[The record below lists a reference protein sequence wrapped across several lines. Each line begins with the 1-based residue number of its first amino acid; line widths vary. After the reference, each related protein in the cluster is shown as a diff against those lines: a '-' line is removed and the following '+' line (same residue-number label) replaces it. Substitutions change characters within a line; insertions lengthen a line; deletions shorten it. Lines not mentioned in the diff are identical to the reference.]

1 VSSLT
6 SLLECPRSMQ
16 SAVKGTRLPSTR
28 HSEGR
33 SAMRKRSIS
42 VPMRDRLVDMLEQVS

>member
-6 SLLECPRSMQ
+6 SLLEYPRSMQ
-16 SAVKGTRLPSTR
+16 SAVRDSLATHHCER
-28 HSEGR
+28 R

-42 VPMRDRLVDMLEQVS
+42 VPMIDRLFDMLEHVW

>member
-6 SLLECPRSMQ
+6 SLLEYPHSVQ
-16 SAVKGTRLPSTR
+16 SAVSDSVATH

-33 SAMRKRSIS
+33 SAMQKRSIS
-42 VPMRDRLVDMLEQVS
+42 VPMRDRLLDLVEHVW